1 MRKNQKEKADKAQ
14 VLKHLKEIEL
24 QQQEQARI
32 SGEQNV
38 LQDDIKE
45 RIMSKYDPADLV
57 DDDEGEKRRAVDRQS
72 MMMLQANKKFFKR
85 RSRNVKDNYLMT
97 DDEIQQKLATI
108 NLFTKFDFDGS
119 GALDVQELTALYNE
133 NGIKVDEDDVK
144 MLYADEK
151 VLFTLDSFESMN
163 KDTIKLRD
171 FRK

>member
-72 MMMLQANKKFFKR
+72 MMML
-85 RSRNVKDNYLMT
+85 
-97 DDEIQQKLATI
+97 
-108 NLFTKFDFDGS
+108 
-119 GALDVQELTALYNE
+119 
-133 NGIKVDEDDVK
+133 
-144 MLYADEK
+144 
-151 VLFTLDSFESMN
+151 
-163 KDTIKLRD
+163 
-171 FRK
+171 